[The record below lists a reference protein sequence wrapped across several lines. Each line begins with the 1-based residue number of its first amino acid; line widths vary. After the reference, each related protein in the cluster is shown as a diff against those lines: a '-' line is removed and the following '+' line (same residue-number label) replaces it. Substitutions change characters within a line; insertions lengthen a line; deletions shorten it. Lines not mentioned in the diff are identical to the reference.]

1 MKAGDLVKVNSPGH
15 RCHEQLCVITELYN
29 VRAAPTMDVAY
40 VFFMNGDGRSI
51 YIKWLEVVDASR

>member
-1 MKAGDLVKVNSPGH
+1 MKAGDLVKVNRVGY

-29 VRAAPTMDVAY
+29 VRAAPTMDTAY

-51 YIKWLEVVDASR
+51 YIKWLEVVDEKR